1 MSRGIEL
8 DDGARLKS
16 LLARYPVG
24 VMPAIVF
31 HWYLM
36 ERFVLPF
43 DGRCCT
49 NVADLNLSGVPVRVN
64 GVDARVKQEKVLE
77 EL

>member
-16 LLARYPVG
+16 LLARYPVR

-36 ERFVLPF
+36 ERFVLLF
-43 DGRCCT
+43 DGRCFT
-49 NVADLNLSGVPVRVN
+49 NVADLNLIGIAVIVN
-64 GVDARVKQEKVLE
+64 GVKGSGGVAGDC
-77 EL
+77 